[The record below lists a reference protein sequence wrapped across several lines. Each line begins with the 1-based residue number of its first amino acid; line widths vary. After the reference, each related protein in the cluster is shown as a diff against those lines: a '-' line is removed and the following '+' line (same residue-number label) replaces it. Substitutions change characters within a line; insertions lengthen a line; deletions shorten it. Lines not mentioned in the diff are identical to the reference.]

1 MQGPDL
7 EIRRGLPQV
16 EPTTPAQFNLCQETL
31 QHAPD
36 SAPATVYAIVA
47 ANQSYEAT
55 IAEGVSELPSSSGD
69 VLAALRLR
77 DRGGA
82 RAHGER
88 DQRHVRVRLPE
99 HMAGVHRCRGR
110 REGLLRPA
118 GQVPAPGVLAMNAAD
133 RDITTVARALGA
145 LWPSLALA
153 PGILARSV
161 SCSSSSNPT
170 GLEIKHFVYPGQANY

>member
-55 IAEGVSELPSSSGD
+55 IAEGVSELPSSSG
-69 VLAALRLR
+69 
-77 DRGGA
+77 
-82 RAHGER
+82 
-88 DQRHVRVRLPE
+88 
-99 HMAGVHRCRGR
+99 
-110 REGLLRPA
+110 
-118 GQVPAPGVLAMNAAD
+118 GVLAVL
-133 RDITTVARALGA
+133 RRCV
-145 LWPSLALA
+145 
-153 PGILARSV
+153 
-161 SCSSSSNPT
+161 
-170 GLEIKHFVYPGQANY
+170 

>member
-69 VLAALRLR
+69 VLAA
-77 DRGGA
+77 RGRMVNVISDMSA
-82 RAHGER
+82 CDFRNTCQVYTDAEAAVRACS
-88 DQRHVRVRLPE
+88 DLLAKFRLP
-99 HMAGVHRCRGR
+99 A
-110 REGLLRPA
+110 
-118 GQVPAPGVLAMNAAD
+118 
-133 RDITTVARALGA
+133 
-145 LWPSLALA
+145 
-153 PGILARSV
+153 
-161 SCSSSSNPT
+161 CSP
-170 GLEIKHFVYPGQANY
+170 